1 MTESSFYRAL
11 LKLNDNWDIEG
22 VSLDLS
28 SNKIEVRLKLRVAN
42 SSYHT
47 PFKYQRRK
55 HINRNLSCISKI
67 KYHSQKDA
75 DLSHHTPVNYQT
87 KEG

>member
-28 SNKIEVRLKLRVAN
+28 SNKIEVRLKYL
-42 SSYHT
+42 SS
-47 PFKYQRRK
+47 K
-55 HINRNLSCISKI
+55 
-67 KYHSQKDA
+67 
-75 DLSHHTPVNYQT
+75 
-87 KEG
+87 GM